1 MENRRA
7 HNVKD
12 KSGPKYGLQWSK
24 YGLQW
29 SKYGLQWSK
38 YGLQWSNFGREQR
51 NCVVKLKKIKF

>member
-1 MENRRA
+1 MSKFKSRGQNMENRRG

-29 SKYGLQWSK
+29 S
-38 YGLQWSNFGREQR
+38 NFGREQR
-51 NCVVKLKKIKF
+51 KCVVKLKEIK